1 MRPAMCLPLWTG
13 QAPERAH
20 MIMCPF
26 AGGSS
31 SAFRPWRDL
40 RIAPVNLSI
49 ATWPGRDR
57 LHHQPL
63 VDDIHTLA
71 QMLAQELID
80 THTSATPLLLVGH
93 SMGAQVA
100 FETCRLLEKEGRPA
114 RGLVISGCHAPHLRG
129 ERRLSHRDDASFIDE
144 LVDIGGC
151 PPELRENQA
160 LMSLFLP
167 LLRADFLATE
177 RYHRD
182 KDDAREPVTTPAL
195 LLCGSRDREASWQQV
210 HAWLPWFL
218 DARGPAV
225 LDGDHFYPTQR
236 PEAFFAEIGRHFPDA
251 FSAAGHAPAPHSHS
265 ERW

>member
-13 QAPERAH
+13 QPPDCTQ

-31 SAFRPWRDL
+31 SAFRPWRDR
-40 RIAPVNLSI
+40 RIAPVNLSL

-63 VDDIHTLA
+63 VNSIHTLA
-71 QMLAQELID
+71 DRLAQELLETCPAD
-80 THTSATPLLLVGH
+80 TPLLLAGH

-100 FETCRLLEKEGRPA
+100 FETCRLLEKAGRPQL
-114 RGLVISGCHAPHLRG
+114 GLVISGCHAPHLRA
-129 ERRLSHRDDASFIDE
+129 ERQLSHRDDEGFIDQ

-151 PPELRENQA
+151 PAELRENQA
-160 LMSLFLP
+160 LMALFLP

-177 RYHRD
+177 RYHYPEN
-182 KDDAREPVTTPAL
+182 AVCQPINTPAL

-210 HAWLPWFL
+210 NAWRPWL
-218 DARGPAV
+218 TQAQGPVV
-225 LDGDHFYPTQR
+225 LEGDHFYPTQQ
-236 PEAFFAEIGRHFPDA
+236 PEAFFAQIERYFPDA
-251 FSAAGHAPAPHSHS
+251 FSAAGHGPAPRSHF